1 MSRRSGYRFA
11 DKDMR
16 QRMSGEGTMARLL
29 RLAACA
35 PAVLLALAACKEDTG
50 YVEIKVAPGF
60 IVPPLVLRAARVDT
74 TKAGSTV
81 LREKVGAAKLEYER
95 DGRRVPFCDFEVR
108 KNRIVT
114 VAVSAFGRDP
124 RCKVEG

>member
-1 MSRRSGYRFA
+1 
-11 DKDMR
+11 
-16 QRMSGEGTMARLL
+16 
-29 RLAACA
+29 
-35 PAVLLALAACKEDTG
+35 
-50 YVEIKVAPGF
+50 
-60 IVPPLVLRAARVDT
+60 VPPLVLGTSRVDT

-95 DGRRVPFCDFEVR
+95 DGRRVPFCEFDVR

>member
-1 MSRRSGYRFA
+1 MSRRSGRRFV

-16 QRMSGEGTMARLL
+16 QRMREGAMRRVLC
-29 RLAACA
+29 AACA
-35 PAVLLALAACKEDTG
+35 PVILLALAACKEDTG

-60 IVPPLVLRAARVDT
+60 IVPPMVLGAARVDT
-74 TKAGSTV
+74 SKGGSTV

-95 DGRRVPFCDFEVR
+95 DGRRVPFCEFDVR

-114 VAVSAFGRDP
+114 VAVTAYGRDP

>member
-1 MSRRSGYRFA
+1 MP
-11 DKDMR
+11 
-16 QRMSGEGTMARLL
+16 RLPGL
-29 RLAACA
+29 MVCA
-35 PAVLLALAACKEDTG
+35 PAILLALAACKEDTG
-50 YVEIKVAPGF
+50 YVEVKVAPGF
-60 IVPPLVLRAARVDT
+60 IVPPLVLGASRVDT
-74 TKAGSTV
+74 SKGGSTV

-95 DGRRVPFCDFEVR
+95 DGRRVPFCEFDVR

>member
-1 MSRRSGYRFA
+1 M
-11 DKDMR
+11 
-16 QRMSGEGTMARLL
+16 RLL
-29 RLAACA
+29 ATICA
-35 PAVLLALAACKEDTG
+35 PVLLLALAACKEETG

-60 IVPPLVLRAARVDT
+60 VVPPLVLGAARVDT
-74 TKAGSTV
+74 AKPGSTV

-95 DGRRVPFCDFEVR
+95 DGRRVPFCEFDVR

-124 RCKVEG
+124 KCKIEG

>member
-1 MSRRSGYRFA
+1 
-11 DKDMR
+11 MR
-16 QRMSGEGTMARLL
+16 G
-29 RLAACA
+29 
-35 PAVLLALAACKEDTG
+35 VLLATCVLLAVAGCQEDTG

-60 IVPPLVLRAARVDT
+60 VVPPLVLGASRVDPA
-74 TKAGSTV
+74 KGGSTV

-95 DGRRVPFCDFEVR
+95 DGRRVPFCEFEVR

>member
-1 MSRRSGYRFA
+1 
-11 DKDMR
+11 MR
-16 QRMSGEGTMARLL
+16 GL
-29 RLAACA
+29 
-35 PAVLLALAACKEDTG
+35 LLATATLLAVAGCQEDTG

-60 IVPPLVLRAARVDT
+60 IVPPLVLGASRVDT
-74 TKAGSTV
+74 TKGGSTV

-95 DGRRVPFCDFEVR
+95 DGRRIPFCEFDVR

>member
-1 MSRRSGYRFA
+1 M
-11 DKDMR
+11 
-16 QRMSGEGTMARLL
+16 QRLL
-29 RLAACA
+29 RLAVCA
-35 PAVLLALAACKEDTG
+35 PALLLALAACQEDTG

-60 IVPPLVLRAARVDT
+60 VVPPLVLGGARIDPAKAA
-74 TKAGSTV
+74 STV

>member
-1 MSRRSGYRFA
+1 MSRRGGYRFA

-16 QRMSGEGTMARLL
+16 QRMKGEGAMRRV

-35 PAVLLALAACKEDTG
+35 GAAMLALAACAEDTG
-50 YVEIKVAPGF
+50 YVEIKVAPGI
-60 IVPPLVLRAARVDT
+60 IVPPLVLGASRVDPA
-74 TKAGSTV
+74 KAASTV
-81 LREKVGAAKLEYER
+81 LRQKVGAARLEYER
-95 DGRRVPFCDFEVR
+95 DGRRVPFCDFVVR

-114 VAVSAFGRDP
+114 VAVSALGRDP

>member
-1 MSRRSGYRFA
+1 
-11 DKDMR
+11 MR
-16 QRMSGEGTMARLL
+16 HPLGLALCLPALL
-29 RLAACA
+29 LAFAACQ
-35 PAVLLALAACKEDTG
+35 EDAG

-60 IVPPLVLRAARVDT
+60 VVPPLVLGDARVDT
-74 TKAGSTV
+74 TKTGSTV
-81 LREKVGAAKLEYER
+81 LREKVGAARLEYER
-95 DGRRVPFCDFEVR
+95 DGRRVPFCEFDVR

>member
-1 MSRRSGYRFA
+1 MRRVVV
-11 DKDMR
+11 
-16 QRMSGEGTMARLL
+16 RL
-29 RLAACA
+29 CA
-35 PAVLLALAACKEDTG
+35 PAALLALAACKEAAG

-60 IVPPLVLRAARVDT
+60 IVPPLVFGATRID
-74 TKAGSTV
+74 AGKSASTV
-81 LREKVGAAKLEYER
+81 LRQKVGAARLEYER
-95 DGRRVPFCDFEVR
+95 DGRRVPFCEFEVR

>member
-1 MSRRSGYRFA
+1 MS
-11 DKDMR
+11 
-16 QRMSGEGTMARLL
+16 RLL
-29 RLAACA
+29 RLVCA

-60 IVPPLVLRAARVDT
+60 IVPPLVLGAARVDT

-95 DGRRVPFCDFEVR
+95 DGHRVPFCEFDVR

>member
-1 MSRRSGYRFA
+1 
-11 DKDMR
+11 MR
-16 QRMSGEGTMARLL
+16 RLL
-29 RLAACA
+29 RAALCA
-35 PAVLLALAACKEDTG
+35 PAVLLALAACKEETG

-60 IVPPLVLRAARVDT
+60 VVPPLMLGAARVDT
-74 TKAGSTV
+74 AKGSSTV
-81 LREKVGAAKLEYER
+81 LRERVGAAKLEYER
-95 DGRRVPFCDFEVR
+95 DDRRVAFCEFDVR